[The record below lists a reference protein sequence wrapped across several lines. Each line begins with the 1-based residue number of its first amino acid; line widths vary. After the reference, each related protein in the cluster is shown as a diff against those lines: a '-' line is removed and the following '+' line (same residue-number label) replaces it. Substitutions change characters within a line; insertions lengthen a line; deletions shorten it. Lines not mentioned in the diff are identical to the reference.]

1 MHHPPPPRSGGIW
14 IAWLRTVTVLTSKP
28 ENDAPFVF
36 WYTRAYLPSSFKI
49 IDVPPGGCDDCT
61 TAPPAEAGAAP
72 TAEVAPGAPAP
83 QQATSAAAAGTKAKR
98 VTVQDLSSELRALKE
113 KVTALEAVTAA
124 SAAVQVQMQAQLEI
138 MSAKLL
144 ERERG
149 GSNE

>member
-1 MHHPPPPRSGGIW
+1 M
-14 IAWLRTVTVLTSKP
+14 
-28 ENDAPFVF
+28 
-36 WYTRAYLPSSFKI
+36 
-49 IDVPPGGCDDCT
+49 
-61 TAPPAEAGAAP
+61 
-72 TAEVAPGAPAP
+72 
-83 QQATSAAAAGTKAKR
+83 
-98 VTVQDLSSELRALKE
+98 TVQDLSSELRALKE